1 MLIFQDQLIG
11 MNVMS
16 EFAPGIA
23 AARLALGDAVKIE
36 SHYHPAGATGVKFS
50 LEQVALRARDGR
62 NDPRVRAWAIRAIH
76 DAGGPQDQ
84 KAQAVAIL
92 TALRRNPRPT
102 YRTPS
107 IRSLSRPLRRL
118 CA

>member
-1 MLIFQDQLIG
+1 
-11 MNVMS
+11 MS

-36 SHYHPAGATGVKFS
+36 SHDHPAGATGVKFS

-92 TALRRNPRPT
+92 TALGEIHDLRTGPPQYGVYPGHYADSVPR
-102 YRTPS
+102 
-107 IRSLSRPLRRL
+107 
-118 CA
+118 